1 MTTNYI
7 GPRFEEK
14 AVLVT
19 GGARGLGRSV
29 ALSFAR
35 QGASVAIADIDEATA
50 RETAGEISKLG
61 RRVGVIIA
69 DVCDQSS
76 AEGVV
81 QRTVTELGG
90 LDILVNN
97 AGVASVEPFLEI
109 SENEWDRVFSVNAK
123 GVLFSLQAA
132 ARVMK
137 ERGGGK
143 IINVSSPASRM
154 GLPLYVAYAASKAAV
169 DSITRCS
176 AVALAKYNITVNS
189 VAPGRM
195 DTDMQRMTEEKFAA
209 HSGASVE
216 SYVKNRT
223 QDIPLGRRTS
233 PEEVA
238 QAVLWLAS
246 SQADYITS
254 HRLSISGGLE
264 LY

>member
-1 MTTNYI
+1 
-7 GPRFEEK
+7 
-14 AVLVT
+14 
-19 GGARGLGRSV
+19 
-29 ALSFAR
+29 
-35 QGASVAIADIDEATA
+35 
-50 RETAGEISKLG
+50 
-61 RRVGVIIA
+61 
-69 DVCDQSS
+69 
-76 AEGVV
+76 
-81 QRTVTELGG
+81 
-90 LDILVNN
+90 
-97 AGVASVEPFLEI
+97 
-109 SENEWDRVFSVNAK
+109 
-123 GVLFSLQAA
+123 
-132 ARVMK
+132 VMK

-176 AVALAKYNITVNS
+176 AVAMAKYSITVNS

-264 LY
+264 LCGWKKLIQLKRAPATPSRPRNS